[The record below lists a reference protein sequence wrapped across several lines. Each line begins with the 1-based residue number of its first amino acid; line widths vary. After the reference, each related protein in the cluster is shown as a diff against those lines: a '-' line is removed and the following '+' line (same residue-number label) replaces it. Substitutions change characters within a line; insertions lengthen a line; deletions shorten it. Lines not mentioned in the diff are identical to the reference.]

1 MNHATRGL
9 QMRSWSLDKFVE
21 EHGAAAA
28 ASVWQRSD
36 QPVSRQTVEQA
47 IAADRQ
53 IKIVL
58 IEGFY
63 EVHEAKLLSRIPATR
78 FYFN

>member
-1 MNHATRGL
+1 
-9 QMRSWSLDKFVE
+9 MRSWSLKNFVE
-21 EHGAAAA
+21 DHGAAAA

-36 QPVSRQTVEQA
+36 EPVSRQTVEQA
-47 IAADRQ
+47 IANDRQ
-53 IKIVL
+53 INIIL
-58 IEGFY
+58 LDGFY

>member
-1 MNHATRGL
+1 M
-9 QMRSWSLDKFVE
+9 QSWSLERFVE

-28 ASVWQRSD
+28 ASVWQRSSE
-36 QPVSRQTVEQA
+36 PVSRQTVEQA
-47 IAADRQ
+47 IAKNRE
-53 IKIVL
+53 IRIVL

-78 FYFN
+78 FYFK